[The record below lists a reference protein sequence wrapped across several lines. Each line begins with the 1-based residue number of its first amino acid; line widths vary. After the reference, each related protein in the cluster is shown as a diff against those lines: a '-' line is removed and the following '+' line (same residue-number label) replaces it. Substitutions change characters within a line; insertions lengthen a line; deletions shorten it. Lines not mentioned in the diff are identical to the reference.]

1 MSKIG
6 LVVEGGGMKCAY
18 SAAVL
23 DAFIEHDIH
32 FDYAIGVSAGSANV
46 ASYLS
51 GQKGRARRFYTD
63 HISDPLF
70 FGMKS
75 FFKTGNL
82 FNLQYIYG
90 DMSNSGGKDPIDYE
104 HIKNDPTEYYVVAS
118 DAKTGTPVY
127 FTKDMMKQD
136 DYRTIM
142 ASSAIPAACK
152 PVEINGRRYYD
163 GGVTDAIPVQHALD
177 HGCDKLVV
185 IMSKMRDFVKT
196 PEKNKALYTLLCMKY
211 PNMIKALNNRHI
223 MYGKCQKHAYELEN
237 EGKAIVF
244 APSKALDMSTYAM
257 DANANQKLYELG
269 LADFEEGKEKLM
281 AFLNE
286 A

>member
-23 DAFIEHDIH
+23 DAFLEHDIH

-63 HISDPLF
+63 HISDPLY

-75 FFKTGNL
+75 FLKTGNL

-90 DMSNSGGKDPIDYE
+90 EISGSDGKDPIDYAVLSQ
-104 HIKNDPTEYYVVAS
+104 DPTEYYVVAT

-127 FTKDMMKQD
+127 FTKDKMAQD

-152 PVEINGRRYYD
+152 PVEIDGHKYFD
-163 GGVTDAIPVQHALD
+163 GGVSDSIPVQHALD
-177 HGCDKLVV
+177 HGCDKVVV

-196 PEKNKALYTLLCMKY
+196 PEKNRALYTLLCMRY
-211 PNMIKALNNRHI
+211 PNMIKALNHRHI
-223 MYGKCQKHAYELEN
+223 MYGKCQRKAYELEK
-237 EGKAIVF
+237 EGKAFVF

-257 DANANQKLYELG
+257 DAAANQKLYELG
-269 LADFEEGKEKLM
+269 LLDYRENEKKLQE
-281 AFLNE
+281 FLQD
-286 A
+286 